1 MFLYMV
7 NNLNGNRTVFGA
19 YHILKGKKTSQTL
32 QDCRLFQLTN
42 LFGVYKQLERA
53 TVVDVVNDLVKKNYI
68 RACGENRFVL
78 TQEGETLLKRK
89 LTENPLPVHL
99 NGFAYR
105 DTTGVFWTRLALL
118 TQCLSN
124 LKANIHEF
132 FPVIRDART
141 QLWIKN
147 KLSSNQIHTSE
158 LATKLYF
165 EMETMLHQFSN
176 LEATVF
182 VLRLSGTKRV
192 GLTIDQVADE
202 LNIDRIYARLLFIN
216 ILHGMMKKAMEN
228 KYNYPTIFSMIDE
241 ADSTILLTETAKK
254 TYTLLQ
260 RGLDIKEISSMR
272 SLKENTVEDHIVEVA
287 LNCHDYRIERFVS
300 LEQQRAI
307 MAVVSEL
314 NTRRLKEIKDR
325 LHHTISYFQIRLT
338 LAKKGF

>member
-1 MFLYMV
+1 MV

-42 LFGVYKQLERA
+42 LFGVLKQLERA
-53 TVVDVVNDLVKKNYI
+53 AVMEVVNYLVEKNYI

-78 TQEGETLLKRK
+78 TPEGDTFLKRK
-89 LTENPLPVHL
+89 LTEQPLPVHL

-105 DTTGVFWTRLALL
+105 DTTGVFWTRLSLL

-124 LKANIHEF
+124 LKANILEF
-132 FPVIRDART
+132 FPVIKDTRT
-141 QLWIKN
+141 QLWVKN
-147 KLSSNQIHTSE
+147 KLRSSETNISK
-158 LATKLYF
+158 LADKFYF
-165 EMETMLHQFSN
+165 EMETMLQQFSS
-176 LEATVF
+176 LEASVF

-202 LNIDRIYARLLFIN
+202 LKIDRIYAKLLFIN
-216 ILHGMMKKAMEN
+216 VLHGIMKKSIEN
-228 KYNYPTIFSMIDE
+228 KSKYPTIFSIIDQ
-241 ADSTILLTETAKK
+241 DNTTILLTETTKR

-260 RGLDIKEISSMR
+260 RGLDIREISSIR

-287 LNCHDYRIERFVS
+287 LNCHDYPIERFVS
-300 LEQQRAI
+300 PEQQRAI

>member
-1 MFLYMV
+1 MV
-7 NNLNGNRTVFGA
+7 NKFNGNRTVFGA

-53 TVVDVVNDLVKKNYI
+53 AVMDVVNDLVEKNYI

-78 TQEGETLLKRK
+78 TPQGETSLKRK
-89 LTENPLPVHL
+89 LTEYPIPVHL

-105 DTTGVFWTRLALL
+105 DNAGVFWTRLALL

-132 FPVIRDART
+132 FPVIKDART
-141 QLWIKN
+141 QLWVKN
-147 KLSSNQIHTSE
+147 KLRSSQIHSSE
-158 LATKLYF
+158 LATTFYF

-176 LEATVF
+176 LEASVF

-202 LNIDRIYARLLFIN
+202 LKIDRIYARLLFIS
-216 ILHGMMKKAMEN
+216 ILHGMMKKSIEN
-228 KYNYPTIFSMIDE
+228 KSKYPTIFSMIDVV
-241 ADSTILLTETAKK
+241 DSTILLTETTKK
-254 TYTLLQ
+254 TYKLLQ
-260 RGLDIKEISSMR
+260 RGLDIKEISKIR
-272 SLKENTVEDHIVEVA
+272 FLKENTVEDHIVEVA
-287 LNCHDYRIERFVS
+287 SNCHDYPIERFVS
-300 LEQQRAI
+300 LEQQQAI

-314 NTRRLKEIKDR
+314 NTRRLKEIKDK